1 MITGRAHGV
10 HAAVR
15 VVHVLGRSACAV
27 SASTLPLMMSTMIV
41 GGPNACRAGRELIVP
56 QARGEGAL
64 AGLAD
69 IPWGD
74 LSHAYGPAG
83 DVPGLLRAIASGDA
97 KAAGD
102 AVSGLFGNIWHQGT
116 VYQATPYAVPFLARM
131 AAAGIRARN
140 LVQLLGCIAESTDD
154 ATGGRARA
162 AVAAEAGLLIPLL
175 HDADSGIR
183 AGTGWMLARC
193 GAGDGAFTAVHA
205 QWAAE
210 EKQVVRATLL
220 KAMSELAPARA
231 LPFIVRAAAS
241 GASAGERLAA
251 AWACVTAGR
260 PWDDD
265 LRAASLAWLAEGL
278 DLENGWWGDSN
289 HGPFGGLLF
298 DLAGRGDFTV
308 AAGLAVA
315 SLGLATAPGTLGK
328 AAWDVEQ
335 FTDQYRVPVPEL
347 AAALERVTPGQ
358 EASKQVNWL
367 QERLDPAPPAT
378 AARTGQAGTGTLP
391 LAEIRDGLASR
402 RGMIRAALAAR
413 ALAIPPDW
421 LVPALRA
428 ALDTSAQQEHAD
440 IVGRIQVARTLW
452 HFTADAAIVI
462 PVIAEGLR
470 PPESRFRHILAERT
484 AAEAAADLG
493 PAASPLIPGLLRLLE
508 NPTCCPAAAAALLR
522 ADPEAASIPLADLAD
537 YLVTAAGAEHA
548 HFHRQALDLIREIS
562 TRDPSAVSA
571 QARARLGDFADRP
584 RRVIQAG
591 TYDDIIRED
600 EALRT
605 ALRDLLRDLGEPGGH
620 GA

>member
-1 MITGRAHGV
+1 MPQVRDEGV
-10 HAAVR
+10 
-15 VVHVLGRSACAV
+15 
-27 SASTLPLMMSTMIV
+27 
-41 GGPNACRAGRELIVP
+41 
-56 QARGEGAL
+56 L

-74 LSHAYGPAG
+74 LSHAYGPAR

-97 KAAGD
+97 KAADD
-102 AVSGLFGNIWHQGT
+102 AVSELFGNIWHQRT

-131 AAAGIRARN
+131 AAAGIRAGD

-154 ATGGRARA
+154 ATGGRART

-175 HDADSGIR
+175 RDADPGIR
-183 AGTGWMLARC
+183 AGTAWTLAQCR
-193 GAGDGAFTAVHA
+193 AGDEAFTAVQA

-210 EKQVVRATLL
+210 EKPVVRATLL

-231 LPFIVRAAAS
+231 LPFTVRAAAS
-241 GASAGERLAA
+241 GASAGERLVA

-265 LRAASLAWLAEGL
+265 LQAASLAWLAEGL

-289 HGPFGGLLF
+289 HGPFAGLLF
-298 DLAGRGDFTV
+298 GLAGRGDFTA
-308 AAGLAVA
+308 AAGLAIA
-315 SLGLATAPGTLGK
+315 SLALATAPGTLGK

-347 AAALERVTPGQ
+347 TAALERLTPGP
-358 EASKQVNWL
+358 EASQMVNWL
-367 QERLDPAPPAT
+367 QERLDPAPSAA
-378 AARTGQAGTGTLP
+378 AARIRQAGTGTLP
-391 LAEIRDGLASR
+391 LAEIREGLASQ
-402 RGMIRAALAAR
+402 RGMARAALAAR

-428 ALDTSAQQEHAD
+428 ALDTSAQQQRPD

-470 PPESRFRHILAERT
+470 PTESRFRHILAERT

-522 ADPEAASIPLADLAD
+522 ADPEAASIPLAGLAD

-548 HFHRQALDLIREIS
+548 HFHRQALDLLREIS

-571 QARARLGDFADRP
+571 QARARLRDFADRP
-584 RRVIQAG
+584 RRVIRAG

-600 EALRT
+600 EALCI

>member
-1 MITGRAHGV
+1 M
-10 HAAVR
+10 
-15 VVHVLGRSACAV
+15 
-27 SASTLPLMMSTMIV
+27 
-41 GGPNACRAGRELIVP
+41 P
-56 QARGEGAL
+56 QARDEGIL

-69 IPWGD
+69 IAWGD

-83 DVPGLLRAIASGDA
+83 DVPGLLRAISTGDA
-97 KAAGD
+97 EAADD

-116 VYQATPYAVPFLARM
+116 VYRATPYAVPFLARM
-131 AAAGIRARN
+131 AAAGIRVGD
-140 LVQLLGCIAESTDD
+140 LVQLLGCIAKSTDD
-154 ATGGRARA
+154 VTGGRARA

-175 HDADSGIR
+175 RDADPGIR
-183 AGTGWMLARC
+183 AGTAWTLAQCR
-193 GAGDGAFTAVHA
+193 AGDEAFAAVRA

-210 EKQVVRATLL
+210 EKPAVRATLL

-231 LPFIVRAAAS
+231 LPLTVQAAAS
-241 GASAGERLAA
+241 GASAGERLVA

-260 PWDDD
+260 PWDDG
-265 LRAASLAWLAEGL
+265 LQAASLAWLSEGL

-289 HGPFGGLLF
+289 HGPFAALLF
-298 DLAGRGDFTV
+298 DLAGRGDFAA

-315 SLGLATAPGTLGK
+315 SLALATGPGALGR

-335 FTDQYRVPVPEL
+335 FTDQYRVPVSEL
-347 AAALERVTPGQ
+347 TAALERLTPGP
-358 EASKQVNWL
+358 EDSRVVDWL
-367 QERLDPAPPAT
+367 QERLGPGPS
-378 AARTGQAGTGTLP
+378 AAVARIRQAGADAVP
-391 LAEIRDGLASR
+391 LAELREGLASP

-421 LVPALRA
+421 LVPALMA
-428 ALDTSAQQEHAD
+428 VLDTSAQQEHSD

-452 HFTADAAIVI
+452 HFTADAAVVI

-470 PPESRFRHILAERT
+470 PPESRFRYVLAERT

-493 PAASPLIPGLLRLLE
+493 LAASPLIPGLLRLLE
-508 NPTCCPAAAAALLR
+508 EPTCCPAAATALMA
-522 ADPEAASIPLADLAD
+522 ADPEAASIPLPELAD

-548 HFHRQALDLIREIS
+548 HFHRQALDLLREIG

-571 QARARLGDFADRP
+571 QARARLRDLADRP
-584 RRVIQAG
+584 RRVVQAG

-605 ALRDLLRDLGEPGGH
+605 ALRDLLRDLGEPGGQ
-620 GA
+620 GT

>member
-1 MITGRAHGV
+1 MPQVRDEGV
-10 HAAVR
+10 
-15 VVHVLGRSACAV
+15 
-27 SASTLPLMMSTMIV
+27 
-41 GGPNACRAGRELIVP
+41 
-56 QARGEGAL
+56 L
-64 AGLAD
+64 AGLAG

-83 DVPGLLRAIASGDA
+83 DVPGLLRAITSWDA
-97 KAAGD
+97 KAADD
-102 AVSGLFGNIWHQGT
+102 AVSELFGNIWHQRT

-131 AAAGIRARN
+131 AAAGIRAGD

-175 HDADSGIR
+175 RDADPGIR
-183 AGTGWMLARC
+183 AGTAWTLAQCR
-193 GAGDGAFTAVHA
+193 AGDEAFTAAQA
-205 QWAAE
+205 QWAGE
-210 EKQVVRATLL
+210 EKPVVRATLL

-231 LPFIVRAAAS
+231 LPFTVPAAAS
-241 GASAGERLAA
+241 GASAGERLVA

-265 LRAASLAWLAEGL
+265 LQAASLAWLAEGL
-278 DLENGWWGDSN
+278 DLVNGWWGDSN
-289 HGPFGGLLF
+289 HGPFAGLLF
-298 DLAGRGDFTV
+298 DLAGRGDFAV
-308 AAGLAVA
+308 AAGLAIS
-315 SLGLATAPGTLGK
+315 SLALATAPGALGK

-347 AAALERVTPGQ
+347 IAALERLTPDA
-358 EASKQVNWL
+358 EASRMVNWL
-367 QERLDPAPPAT
+367 QERLGSAPPAA
-378 AARTGQAGTGTLP
+378 AARIGQARVGALP
-391 LAEIRDGLASR
+391 LAEIRRGLASR

-462 PVIAEGLR
+462 PVIAEGL
-470 PPESRFRHILAERT
+470 PAPEPGFRHILAERT

-522 ADPEAASIPLADLAD
+522 AEPEVVSIPLAGLAD

-548 HFHRQALDLIREIS
+548 HFHRQALDLLREIS
-562 TRDPSAVSA
+562 RRDPSAVSD
-571 QARARLGDFADRP
+571 QARARLRDFADRP

-600 EALRT
+600 EALRI
-605 ALRDLLRDLGEPGGH
+605 AIRDLLRDLGEPGGH